1 MDDVDAAVRPVPPL
15 DRLDGAA
22 VAAVHEAAM
31 HLVENVG
38 MQLNHE
44 RAQALVAANGGS
56 VDDDGVVT
64 MPRDLV
70 EECVDVAPDQF
81 VLHGRTPE
89 TAVRVGGDGPPVRAP
104 GYGPSHVRTRD
115 GRRPA
120 RLEDYESLLKLA
132 QTEDAITCA
141 GYGVCE
147 PTDVDD
153 AGRHYELLRRA
164 IALTDKPLMGPTDGA
179 DRATAC
185 LDMVGIAV
193 DDRDLSR
200 PYVAGLVN
208 TVPPRRIGEGM
219 LGGLLAYAERG
230 QPLIVSSFT
239 MAGASGPPTLA
250 ASLAQ
255 TNAEN
260 LVGIT
265 LAQLVNPGTPVVYG
279 VPTATVDGRYGSLSI
294 GGPESA
300 FFAAFAGQMG
310 RYYGLPSRGGGGL
323 TDAKTVGHQS
333 GLESTLLQAVTRLS
347 GVDFVLNATGILDS
361 YATISPEK
369 FVLDCEAIRY
379 LDRFGEGFAIDSADF
394 RLDEQAA
401 VEPGGYFPNDE
412 ASTGQFYRS
421 SVLDKRSF
429 HTWDEAGQ
437 PSAVDVA
444 AERVTDRLAE
454 YERPA
459 LPESIAAELD
469 AYVEGNR
476 PSSV

>member
-1 MDDVDAAVRPVPPL
+1 
-15 DRLDGAA
+15 
-22 VAAVHEAAM
+22 M

-38 MQLNHE
+38 VQLNHE
-44 RAQALVAANGGS
+44 RAQALVTANGGS

-70 EECVDVAPDQF
+70 EECIDVAPEQF
-81 VLHGRTPE
+81 VLHGRNPE
-89 TAVRVGGDGPPVRAP
+89 TSVTVGGDGPPVQAP
-104 GYGPSHVRTRD
+104 GYGPSNVRTRD

-120 RLEDYESLLKLA
+120 RLEDYELLLKLA
-132 QTEDAITCA
+132 QTEDAIACA

-153 AGRHYELLRRA
+153 AGRHFDLLRRA
-164 IALTDKPLMGPTDGA
+164 ISLTDKPLMGPTDGA
-179 DRATAC
+179 DRAAAC

-208 TVPPRRIGEGM
+208 TVPPRRIDEGM
-219 LGGLLAYAERG
+219 LGGLLAYADRG
-230 QPLIVSSFT
+230 QPLVVSSFT

-294 GGPESA
+294 GSPESA

-323 TDAKTVGHQS
+323 TDAKTVGYQS

-347 GVDFVLNATGILDS
+347 GVDFVLNATGIIDS

-379 LDRFGEGFAIDSADF
+379 LDRFGEGFAIDAADF

-421 SVLDKRSF
+421 SVLDKRSV
-429 HTWDEAGQ
+429 HAWEEAGQ
-437 PSAVDVA
+437 PSAADVA
-444 AERVTDRLAE
+444 AERVADRLAS
-454 YERPA
+454 YERPG

-469 AYVEGNR
+469 AYVEDNR